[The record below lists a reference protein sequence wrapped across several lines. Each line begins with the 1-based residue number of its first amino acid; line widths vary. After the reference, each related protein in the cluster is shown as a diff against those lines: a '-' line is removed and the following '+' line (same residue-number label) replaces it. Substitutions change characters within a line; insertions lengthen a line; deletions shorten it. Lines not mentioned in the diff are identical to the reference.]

1 MNKESAIQEIVYM
14 INNDKIDDFLKY
26 VNKADLASKHLSFDR
41 DENGNYKPGTKE
53 NNQDLELKKMLNH

>member
-26 VNKADLASKHLSFDR
+26 ANKADLAPKHLQFAT

-53 NNQDLELKKMLNH
+53 NN